1 MAFISARDAGVA
13 LVLLL
18 CAVPL
23 LAAADPAD
31 EELEATMEVLD
42 DLSDVADSESKRR
55 KTSEDEAA
63 IRYDVFGER
72 IGPAE
77 GEENPDAENAAD
89 AASDSPG
96 PRDEFEHDDIDE
108 ADRQH
113 ELETEHDFE
122 DGEEVD
128 YDEADE
134 P

>member
-1 MAFISARDAGVA
+1 MRLRPEGTDRGLDVLRFPNRDRLPPGGEQPAVAWLGKARVK
-13 LVLLL
+13 
-18 CAVPL
+18 
-23 LAAADPAD
+23 
-31 EELEATMEVLD
+31 EED
-42 DLSDVADSESKRR
+42 D
-55 KTSEDEAA
+55 AA

-134 P
+134 PDEP